1 MKRLGKIVLRFM
13 PQTHD
18 FLSKVYLWV
27 SDFFQLR
34 FRFHI
39 FCQIRYLTKFNQ
51 PIKFLSVGSN
61 DGFTT
66 DPFVSYI
73 CKNGLLDAT
82 FIEPVPENFELLKS
96 NYLNALG
103 EVSRLK
109 FYQLA
114 ISNFSGSS
122 IFYSV
127 SRTAK
132 EKLGNKVPDWY
143 NQLGSFNRD
152 HITKHLEGILEPFI
166 CETEIETKT
175 LNDFLIE
182 QDFEKLDVLHIDA
195 EGHDYKVIS
204 TLDLGKYNPAMILVE
219 NKHLSDA
226 ENSQLKTMLIASNY
240 KLRHFRSDLMATK
253 QETTLT

>member
-1 MKRLGKIVLRFM
+1 MLRFM
-13 PQTHD
+13 PQTHN

-39 FCQIRYLTKFNQ
+39 FCQIRYLTKLNQ

-82 FIEPVPENFELLKS
+82 FIEPVHENFELLKS
-96 NYLNALG
+96 NYLKTLG

-114 ISNFSGSS
+114 ISDFSGSA

-127 SRTAK
+127 SHTAK
-132 EKLGNKVPDWY
+132 EKLGNQIPDWY
-143 NQLGSFNRD
+143 DQLGSFDRH

-166 CETEIETKT
+166 CETECETKT
-175 LNDFLIE
+175 LNDFLAE

-204 TLDLGKYNPAMILVE
+204 TLDLLRYHPALILVE
-219 NKHLSDA
+219 NKHLSEE
-226 ENSQLKTMLIASNY
+226 ENSQLKSMLIASNY
-240 KLRHFRSDLMATK
+240 KLRQFQSDLMATE
-253 QETTLT
+253 QRQ